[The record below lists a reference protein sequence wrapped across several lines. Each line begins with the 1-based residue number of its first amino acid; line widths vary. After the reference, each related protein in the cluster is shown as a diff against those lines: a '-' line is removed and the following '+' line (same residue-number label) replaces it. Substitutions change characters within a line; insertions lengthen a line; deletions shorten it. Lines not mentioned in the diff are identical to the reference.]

1 MSTLEAAHGEG
12 LREAALFC
20 RQVGITAHR
29 HGEVAKALADGIEAL
44 ARREDAEADDAVRQ
58 RQADR

>member
-1 MSTLEAAHGEG
+1 MALEAAHGEG

-20 RQVGITAHR
+20 RHVATTAHR

-44 ARREDAEADDAVRQ
+44 AKQATAEADDATRQ
-58 RQADR
+58 QQAGA